1 MTTTLDT
8 EVIPRP
14 ADTREFEEITSSLR
28 SFPLEGY
35 APATAGE
42 YRHARTQPRR
52 TLPNTLLGRPIGRVV
67 RHLIGAAVLGTAG
80 GLVLGL
86 ASLPAGPS
94 VAGTPDVVPTVAP
107 QLTPR
112 PAGTGEPED
121 GAESPYDGSDRTGSS
136 SQVHGTSLSGT
147 ARPMGT
153 GEPSDG
159 ATSTASTP
167 QPDTAQP
174 VEPTDVG
181 SEVTPDPEPTENT
194 EEPTGVPR
202 SSTPPKTGSAPTTP
216 DGN

>member
-28 SFPLEGY
+28 SFPLKGY

-112 PAGTGEPED
+112 PA
-121 GAESPYDGSDRTGSS
+121 
-136 SQVHGTSLSGT
+136 
-147 ARPMGT
+147 
-153 GEPSDG
+153 
-159 ATSTASTP
+159 
-167 QPDTAQP
+167 DTAQP
-174 VEPTDVG
+174 VEPTDVS

-202 SSTPPKTGSAPTTP
+202 SSMPPKTGPVPTTG
-216 DGN
+216 GN